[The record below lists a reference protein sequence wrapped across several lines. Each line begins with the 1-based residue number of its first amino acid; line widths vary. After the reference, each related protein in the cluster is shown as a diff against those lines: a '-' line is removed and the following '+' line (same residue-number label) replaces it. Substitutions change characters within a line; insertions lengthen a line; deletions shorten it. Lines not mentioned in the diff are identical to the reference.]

1 MGAKARGTGVPPVK
15 PNRGTGVPP
24 VKPTGS
30 AKEQTPEEVGAW
42 LSEERTRLIE
52 RLWQFKPFTPP
63 CEEREWSHEYTALI
77 DTALQALYHWAH
89 HQAGQEVALVP
100 NEALAILATGGYGR
114 ADLAPCSDIDLTFIP
129 LQENEP
135 FTERLVKHLFQAL
148 MNVLH
153 TQARLKVGYAYRL
166 IDDCGTLDEK
176 TRTGLLDMRL
186 VAGSRAVAEGFET
199 RFWHTLDPT
208 GFMLERYQEY
218 RARWAR
224 QGEGILRMEP
234 NLKEGRGGLRDRHTL
249 NWLSQVRYGVPA
261 HAVLPTLVAEGILS
275 QTEADALDS
284 ATHTLSRV
292 RAYLH
297 AIAGEARD
305 ILTLTRQAEIAE
317 RLGIEQSAFTRW
329 VMDALSMHARIT
341 QRAIERLIRS
351 KLILGLG
358 LDSVNLQIEPAPALE
373 RESPEWCL
381 WVFRL
386 AQKYRL
392 TLSPQIEARI
402 EETLA
407 NCSAPPDPREV
418 GQALREILSQP
429 GEVYRV
435 LEPMARLGVLG
446 WALPA
451 FGTIMSLP
459 AGDPT
464 HEFTVGEH
472 TLQAVRLLDSFVAWH
487 GHPHRMGV
495 PAREIPSHLSNIL
508 SQLPRPEV
516 LYMALLLHDVGKADG
531 TRPHAEA
538 GADIARET
546 AQQLGWEEYADEL
559 EFLVRHHLLMA
570 QTARQRDLHL
580 PETIREFIRIVND
593 PERLQML
600 YLLTCADTQAVGER
614 IWTPAQAVFLQELYR
629 RALQA
634 LEEGEPVSVPNLAT
648 LRKRLMRELSRHP
661 LPAELIEQHIQQMP
675 AAYLLN
681 TPSEQ
686 IMLHIHYIQRVRE
699 GKGPVIEFHQ
709 AQGSPYTELTI
720 CTFDDP
726 QPGLLSKI
734 AGVLY
739 ALDAEVSAARVLTR
753 EDEPRVALDTLWI
766 TIRHR
771 PLSPNQARVLEKAL
785 QRVLTG
791 EQSVSELLREHG
803 KDPDSPLQLRQLQIH
818 DDASETYTVVDMQ
831 TAPDAGALYRAA
843 YRLSRLG
850 WNIHSARLGQW
861 AGRTLLSFYCTDT
874 QGRKIPPEQYP
885 LLGEAQTP

>member
-1 MGAKARGTGVPPVK
+1 MK
-15 PNRGTGVPP
+15 P
-24 VKPTGS
+24 
-30 AKEQTPEEVGAW
+30 TPEEMGAW
-42 LSEERTRLIE
+42 LLTERTRLIE
-52 RLWQFKPFTPP
+52 RLWEQNDENAFA
-63 CEEREWSHEYTALI
+63 REYTALI
-77 DTALQALYHWAH
+77 DSALQALYQWAYE
-89 HQAGQEVALVP
+89 QAAQEVALIP
-100 NEALAILATGGYGR
+100 DQSLAIFATGGYGR
-114 ADLAPCSDIDLTFIP
+114 ADLAPCSDIDLTFVP
-129 LQENEP
+129 LHENEP

-153 TQARLKVGYAYRL
+153 TQARLRVGYAYRL
-166 IDDCGTLDEK
+166 MDDCPTLDDK
-176 TRTGLLDMRL
+176 TRTGLHEKRL
-186 VAGSRAVAEGFET
+186 VAGSSAVAEQFET

-218 RARWAR
+218 RARWAK
-224 QGEGILRMEP
+224 QGEGVLRMEP

-249 NWLSQVRYGVPA
+249 NWLAQVRYGVPS
-261 HAVLPTLVAEGILS
+261 HAVLATLTAEGVLS
-275 QTEADALDS
+275 STEAEALER
-284 ATHTLSRV
+284 ATRTLARV
-292 RAYLH
+292 RAWLH
-297 AIAGEARD
+297 AITGEARD
-305 ILTLTRQAEIAE
+305 ILTRSRQAEIAE
-317 RLGIEQSAFTRW
+317 RLGLEASAFTRM
-329 VMDALSMHARIT
+329 VMDALATHARLT
-341 QRAIERLIRS
+341 RRAVEQLIRS
-351 KLILGLG
+351 PLVLGLG

-392 TLSPQIEARI
+392 ALSPQIEARI
-402 EETLA
+402 EAVLRD
-407 NCSAPPDPREV
+407 SPRPPDPREV
-418 GQALREILSQP
+418 GQCLREILSQP

-451 FGTIMSLP
+451 FKAVMSLP

-472 TLQAVRLLDSFVAWH
+472 TLQAIRILDSFAQN
-487 GHPHRMGV
+487 
-495 PAREIPSHLSNIL
+495 PSEPPSPLTLIL

-516 LYMALLLHDVGKADG
+516 LYLALLLHDVGKQDG
-531 TRPHAEA
+531 TRPHSES
-538 GADIARET
+538 GGEIARET
-546 AQQLGWEEYADEL
+546 ALQLGWDEHAADI

-580 PETIREFIRIVND
+580 PETIRDFTRIVND

-614 IWTPAQAVFLQELYR
+614 IWTPAQAAFLQELYR
-629 RALQA
+629 RAMRA
-634 LEEGEPVSVPNLAT
+634 LEEGEPVAAPNLTA
-648 LRKRLMRELSRHP
+648 LRKRLQRELSRHP
-661 LPAELIEQHIQQMP
+661 LPPELIDQHIQQMP
-675 AAYLLN
+675 SAYLLN
-681 TPSEQ
+681 TPTEQ
-686 IMLHIHYIQRVRE
+686 IMLHIRYIQRVRE

-771 PLSPNQARVLEKAL
+771 PLSPNQCALVEKAL
-785 QRVLTG
+785 RRVLTG
-791 EQSVSELLREHG
+791 EQSVSDLLREHQ
-803 KDPDSPLQLRQLQIH
+803 KDPESQLRVRQLQVH
-818 DDASETYTVVDMQ
+818 DDASESYTVVDMQ
-831 TAPDAGALYRAA
+831 TEPDAGALYRAA

-874 QGRKIPPEQYP
+874 QGRKIPPEQYER
-885 LLGEAQTP
+885 LLKPASAPDS